1 MNRRDGKYRY
11 EKAIVFSGY
20 DGTGSI
26 GFSYHPIGRHGRSGI
41 GVIGGDR
48 LSNTACTPYGL
59 YGSATRESRNVLG
72 L

>member
-1 MNRRDGKYRY
+1 MNLGDGKYRS

-20 DGTGSI
+20 GST
-26 GFSYHPIGRHGRSGI
+26 GFSYHPVGRHGRSGI

-48 LSNTACTPYGL
+48 LSNAAYTPYGL